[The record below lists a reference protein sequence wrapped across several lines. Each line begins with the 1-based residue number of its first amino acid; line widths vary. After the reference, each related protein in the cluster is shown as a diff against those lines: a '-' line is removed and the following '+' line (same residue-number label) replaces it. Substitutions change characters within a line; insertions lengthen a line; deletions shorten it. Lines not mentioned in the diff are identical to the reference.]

1 MIWWVKS
8 KFPDT
13 QTRNRLVEYQLN
25 KNIFF
30 HHFPQNIL
38 IMVFFELQFETHLI
52 MKVPKP
58 DNSKFG
64 YPRLNTSMRY
74 KSLRPKIR
82 WCYQQPFWNWRR
94 NCLQTCV
101 ISIRIHVRKKK
112 MNIKGKNRL
121 FFNDLSKNKK
131 SLMYFEIL
139 VTLTSHVFCWRNI
152 LKVAIKNNLLSGLIS
167 NSRENLN

>member
-1 MIWWVKS
+1 MWSW
-8 KFPDT
+8 
-13 QTRNRLVEYQLN
+13 
-25 KNIFF
+25 
-30 HHFPQNIL
+30 H
-38 IMVFFELQFETHLI
+38 FFELQFETHLI
-52 MKVPKP
+52 MKVSKPK
-58 DNSKFG
+58 NSNFG
-64 YPRLNTSMRY
+64 YPWLNTSMRY

-101 ISIRIHVRKKK
+101 ISIRIHVRGKKWIVDILFSSNHNIHK

-131 SLMYFEIL
+131 KSLMYFKIL
-139 VTLTSHVFCWRNI
+139 VTLTSHVFWWRNI

-167 NSRENLN
+167 NSRENPNT